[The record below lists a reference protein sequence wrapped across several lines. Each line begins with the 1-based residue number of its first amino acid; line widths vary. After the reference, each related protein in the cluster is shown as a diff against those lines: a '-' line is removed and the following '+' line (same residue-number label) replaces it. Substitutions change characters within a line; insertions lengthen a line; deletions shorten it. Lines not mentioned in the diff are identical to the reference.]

1 MRVVI
6 EEMLFVDVSLTFL
19 ILKMTSIILRERN
32 KNALLVSLIGGEIVL
47 LFPRF
52 FAGMLG
58 QIISL
63 FLTSFMLV
71 LLSFDAYS
79 LKELFRIWGT
89 FMISTFVFGGSALFL
104 QNLIGD
110 YPLFIVAIVGMVT
123 YCGCLIVIKSVQ
135 RKNRIKDFCYK
146 VKFVDNGIEA
156 EEDGFLDSGNML
168 YDNITKKPVILVSFD
183 VFHKLYSQINY
194 SSILTK
200 TFDKS
205 SIKNGHYIKINSIGS
220 GGNILVFSVDKV
232 IVGENRIFKNV
243 MVGLSLSGFE
253 KSFGRGVLLHSEL
266 V

>member
-32 KNALLVSLIGGEIVL
+32 KNALISSLIGGEIAL

-52 FAGMLG
+52 FVGRIV
-58 QIISL
+58 QVIV
-63 FLTSFMLV
+63 LV
-71 LLSFDAYS
+71 LVSSMLIFLSFDFSS
-79 LKELFRIWGT
+79 LKDLSRIWGV
-89 FMISTFVFGGSALFL
+89 FVISTFVFGGSALYL

-110 YPLFIVAIVGMVT
+110 YPLFIVAVVGMAT

-135 RKNRIKDFCYK
+135 RKNRIKNFCYK
-146 VKFVDNGIEA
+146 VKLVDNGIEV

-200 TFDKS
+200 TIDKS
-205 SIKNGHYIKINSIGS
+205 SIKNGHYIKINSIGG